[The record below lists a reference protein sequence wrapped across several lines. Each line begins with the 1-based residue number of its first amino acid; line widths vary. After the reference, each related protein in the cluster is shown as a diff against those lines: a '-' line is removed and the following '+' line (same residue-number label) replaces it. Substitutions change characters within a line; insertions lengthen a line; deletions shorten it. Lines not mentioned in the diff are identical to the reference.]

1 MDDWPLFAF
10 VFLNCDLNKS
20 PKAKVIV
27 CFAIVFK
34 NV

>member
-1 MDDWPLFAF
+1 VNDWALFAF
-10 VFLNCDLNKS
+10 VLLNCDLNKS
-20 PKAKVIV
+20 PKAKVNV